1 MAKPKHDALIFIDT
15 NVFLDY
21 YRVRG
26 DTGTLS
32 LLKHVDT
39 HRQQIITTGQ
49 VEMEFKKNRQRVIL
63 ESLKNLKAPEWAS
76 LTAPPFLAEPRAI
89 GILRRHRTSTEQQV
103 RKMQTQIERVLRNPA
118 QHDTVYAITQ
128 RLFKAESPYNLDRSK
143 TIRRQIRSLAR
154 KRFSLGYP
162 PRKDHDLSLGD
173 AINCEWLI
181 HCAIGSKC
189 RRLIIVSRDS
199 DYGVR
204 HPKGPILND
213 WLVQEFK
220 DRVSRKR
227 TLILTDRLSE
237 GLKSAS
243 IAVTAAQEKAEIK
256 LVGEI
261 DSAKK
266 TVTANAR
273 LSAAEKRALL
283 ELFRNRF
290 IQEARE
296 HYIPPESTG

>member
-143 TIRRQIRSLAR
+143 DSAADPISRTKAFFTRVPAAKGPRS
-154 KRFSLGYP
+154 
-162 PRKDHDLSLGD
+162 
-173 AINCEWLI
+173 
-181 HCAIGSKC
+181 
-189 RRLIIVSRDS
+189 VSRRRDQLRVADS
-199 DYGVR
+199 LRDR
-204 HPKGPILND
+204 IEMQTADHRIKG
-213 WLVQEFK
+213 F
-220 DRVSRKR
+220 
-227 TLILTDRLSE
+227 RLWR
-237 GLKSAS
+237 SAS
-243 IAVTAAQEKAEIK
+243 ER
-256 LVGEI
+256 
-261 DSAKK
+261 
-266 TVTANAR
+266 AN
-273 LSAAEKRALL
+273 
-283 ELFRNRF
+283 
-290 IQEARE
+290 
-296 HYIPPESTG
+296 PE